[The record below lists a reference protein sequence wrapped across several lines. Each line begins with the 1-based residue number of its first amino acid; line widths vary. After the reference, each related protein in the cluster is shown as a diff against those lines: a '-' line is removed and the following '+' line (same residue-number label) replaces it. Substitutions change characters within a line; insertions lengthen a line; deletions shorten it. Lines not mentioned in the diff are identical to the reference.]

1 MKTAIYPGSFDPIT
15 LGHLNIIKRA
25 AQVFEKVVVCV
36 MVNSAKRPTFSL
48 EERVEMIRK
57 VTARFPN
64 VEVASWDGL
73 LAEYASRY
81 ESAVVVKGLRAMSDF
96 EAEFQMALVNKRINP
111 SLETLF
117 LTASEKY
124 TYMSSTI
131 VKEMASYGAD
141 ISEFVPREI
150 LGAVVEKLK
159 EKKIITEKEAEA
171 INIMKVYNFT
181 KSNNDPPTVMDIFK
195 KLRKT
200 GIFCL
205 TVNKFKCIII
215 RELAIANN
223 NIAGGNNGL
232 NSS

>member
-15 LGHLNIIKRA
+15 LGHLNIVKRA

-159 EKKIITEKEAEA
+159 E
-171 INIMKVYNFT
+171 
-181 KSNNDPPTVMDIFK
+181 
-195 KLRKT
+195 RK
-200 GIFCL
+200 
-205 TVNKFKCIII
+205 
-215 RELAIANN
+215 
-223 NIAGGNNGL
+223 
-232 NSS
+232 

>member
-81 ESAVVVKGLRAMSDF
+81 ESVVVVKGLRAMSDF

-159 EKKIITEKEAEA
+159 E
-171 INIMKVYNFT
+171 
-181 KSNNDPPTVMDIFK
+181 
-195 KLRKT
+195 RK
-200 GIFCL
+200 
-205 TVNKFKCIII
+205 
-215 RELAIANN
+215 
-223 NIAGGNNGL
+223 
-232 NSS
+232 

>member
-111 SLETLF
+111 TLETLF

-141 ISEFVPREI
+141 ISEFVPREN
-150 LGAVVEKLK
+150 LGADVEKLK
-159 EKKIITEKEAEA
+159 E
-171 INIMKVYNFT
+171 
-181 KSNNDPPTVMDIFK
+181 
-195 KLRKT
+195 RK
-200 GIFCL
+200 
-205 TVNKFKCIII
+205 
-215 RELAIANN
+215 
-223 NIAGGNNGL
+223 
-232 NSS
+232 